1 MHNVSFHDLKFKSVW
16 VWSCWLI
23 ESCWQW
29 SAKNLDWVSLCRY
42 NSFCGPQTVF
52 GPRKKPCIYKVRVFK
67 GPASNFGFTFTENLH
82 CALRP
87 SQLNW
92 SLAKKTLRSCPIHT
106 ADTTSSSTPRW
117 HFVVGKVQI
126 FWEGLKNLKISP
138 NFIWRFFSKFKI
150 LFYLLLEVSTNLI
163 Y

>member
-1 MHNVSFHDLKFKSVW
+1 MHNVSFHDLKFMSIW

-23 ESCWQW
+23 ES
-29 SAKNLDWVSLCRY
+29 LDWFIITRRMWKMNVKSDSLTYIFYSYSRH

-52 GPRKKPCIYKVRVFK
+52 EPRKKPCIYKVQVFK

-82 CALRP
+82 CALTP

-92 SLAKKTLRSCPIHT
+92 SLAKKTLRSCPTHT

-117 HFVVGKVQI
+117 HFVVGSI
-126 FWEGLKNLKISP
+126 FLL
-138 NFIWRFFSKFKI
+138 WRHHSS
-150 LFYLLLEVSTNLI
+150 LGTEVRGDFNIHGTK
-163 Y
+163 YF